1 ITGSSFSNSIA
12 IGGSGG
18 KSRITTDDGKGLGG
32 AIFALTQETIDAQK
46 KINDQGLPTSPP
58 TVTISSD
65 TTFENNVALDAATKT
80 QAASGLKLNTN
91 AAYGNIKKVQD
102 GPIAGATLFFDGN
115 LNGTQDSDEPTTT
128 TDSAGNF
135 TLDIP
140 DSFDLNSD
148 GFIDAG
154 EGEYVAIGGTD
165 AITGQAF
172 TGRLRSVPGSTVV
185 TPLTTLIST
194 LVDTGALPEAS
205 ETQVKT
211 ALGLPSSV
219 NLATFDPIAAAQA
232 GSSEGKAVLAAQVA
246 VQTLISQISNSLQ
259 TVAGISSNS
268 LDAQVTANLAQLLQ
282 SGSFNLSDST
292 AIQTLIT
299 NTVSNITNT
308 LAEVDPGNTINLEA
322 ITTNVAQLSQVIAAS
337 NQQILTATSSDDI
350 FKAQKVAQTSVSQ
363 DLVAAF
369 NGTKS
374 FSEVVANNTGVA
386 LTNQINA
393 ETIDTSAIIQAY
405 ADSYLSGDQVLRS
418 INSSYITLILSSNP
432 PHDLMF
438 GDDLANTLTGGIGND
453 TIFGRSGDDL
463 LNGNQGQ
470 DFINGNQGNDTI
482 FAGKD
487 DDLVRGGQGDDLISG
502 DLGNDTLCGD
512 LGNDTV
518 YGGVGDDVV
527 LGNAGDDVLNGN
539 QGNDTLF
546 GGDGNDLLHGGQDHD
561 FLSGGLGNDTV
572 YGDLG
577 NDTLCGYIGND
588 LLFGG
593 AGNDIFVLGSGQ
605 GADAIADF
613 VVGQDLVKLINNL
626 SLAEITISQGTGN
639 QVADTLIRVSATNE
653 LLASLSNVSASLITA
668 NSFLVG

>member
-1 ITGSSFSNSIA
+1 VGGIGGRGGNGGSGGNYGGSGGSGGFGGGGGDGGYGRDGGIGGNGGFGGGGGRGGNGDIGGYGGYGGYGGVGGGSGGGGGAGMGGAIFVREGNLTITGSSFKNNSATGGTGSNN
-12 IGGSGG
+12 G
-18 KSRITTDDGKGLGG
+18 ITSDDGKGFGG
-32 AIFALTQETIDAQK
+32 AIFALTQETIEAQK
-46 KINDQGLPTSPP
+46 ETNDQGLPTAPP

-65 TTFENNVALDAATKT
+65 TTFVDKNNVAVDATTKSQAVSGVKLDTKAIAVNFT
-80 QAASGLKLNTN
+80 A
-91 AAYGNIKKVQD
+91 QD

-115 LNGTQDSDEPTTT
+115 LNGTQDSNEPTTT

-148 GFIDAG
+148 GFIDAS

-165 AITGQAF
+165 AITGQPF
-172 TGRLRSVPGSTVV
+172 TGTLRAVPGSTVV

-259 TVAGISSNS
+259 TVAGMDSKTLGS
-268 LDAQVTANLAQLLQ
+268 QVTANLAELLQ
-282 SGSFNLSDST
+282 SGNFNLSDST
-292 AIQTLIT
+292 AIQTLLSK
-299 NTVSNITNT
+299 TVDTLTGFDNT
-308 LAEVDPGNTINLEA
+308 LNLQS
-322 ITTNVAQLSQVIAAS
+322 ITTNAAQLSQVIAAS
-337 NQQILTATSSDDI
+337 NQQILSATTTDGI

-369 NGTKS
+369 KGTKS
-374 FSEVVANNTGVA
+374 FSDVVANNTGVA

-418 INSSYITLILSSNP
+418 INSSYITPILVSNP

-438 GDDLANTLTGGIGND
+438 GDDSANTLMGGIGND

-463 LNGNQGQ
+463 LFGNQGQ
-470 DFINGNQGNDTI
+470 DLINGNATI
-482 FAGKD
+482 PFMLEKMMIWCA
-487 DDLVRGGQGDDLISG
+487 
-502 DLGNDTLCGD
+502 
-512 LGNDTV
+512 
-518 YGGVGDDVV
+518 VV
-527 LGNAGDDVLNGN
+527 KVM
-539 QGNDTLF
+539 T
-546 GGDGNDLLHGGQDHD
+546 
-561 FLSGGLGNDTV
+561 
-572 YGDLG
+572 
-577 NDTLCGYIGND
+577 
-588 LLFGG
+588 
-593 AGNDIFVLGSGQ
+593 
-605 GADAIADF
+605 
-613 VVGQDLVKLINNL
+613 
-626 SLAEITISQGTGN
+626 
-639 QVADTLIRVSATNE
+639 
-653 LLASLSNVSASLITA
+653 
-668 NSFLVG
+668 